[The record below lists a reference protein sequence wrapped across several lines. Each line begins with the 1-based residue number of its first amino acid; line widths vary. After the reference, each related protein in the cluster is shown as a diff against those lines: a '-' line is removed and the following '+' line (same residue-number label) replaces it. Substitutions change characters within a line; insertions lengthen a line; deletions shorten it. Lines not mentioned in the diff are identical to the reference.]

1 MEQRL
6 DILWRF
12 VIVRPPEV
20 CFRKSIWNLVSKT
33 EKSHRLVACP
43 LPALVMLATLIRI
56 IFCVFCSRLGT
67 QARRNK
73 MRITLVSSQRFQLRN
88 TTACTNRYQE
98 KKNKNKNKTFATI
111 WNMSIFY
118 RVNTARSRP
127 FEGCESAR
135 I

>member
-6 DILWRF
+6 DILWRL

-33 EKSHRLVACP
+33 EKSHHLVACP
-43 LPALVMLATLIRI
+43 LPALVMQATLIRI
-56 IFCVFCSRLGT
+56 IICVFCSRLST

-73 MRITLVSSQRFQLRN
+73 VRITLVSSQRFQLRN

-98 KKNKNKNKTFATI
+98 KKNQKQKQNICDDLEHVHLLPCKYGAKSTF
-111 WNMSIFY
+111 
-118 RVNTARSRP
+118 
-127 FEGCESAR
+127 
-135 I
+135 